1 MASWLNGHEF
11 QQAQVNSERQ
21 GSLAYCSPWGHKES
35 DMTEWLNY
43 NKCISG
49 LPQRLRWYRI
59 CPQCRMKKSKWK
71 LLSSVWLFDIMDYN
85 LPGSSVHGILQA
97 RILEWVDYPFSSLFS
112 WPRNWTG
119 VSCIAGGFFI
129 SWVSMEAIQDTGFNP
144 RSGRSPGGGHG
155 NPLQYSGLE
164 DSMESGAS
172 WATVHSV
179 AKSHKQLRQL
189 GTHAH
194 ISTNA

>member
-1 MASWLNGHEF
+1 MCILISIGEQGDEELHSSSLKKAALMILPTLLCFTVSFTYSLSFWAGFVKVSHS
-11 QQAQVNSERQ
+11 VVS
-21 GSLAYCSPWGHKES
+21 GSLRP
-35 DMTEWLNY
+35 
-43 NKCISG
+43 
-49 LPQRLRWYRI
+49 
-59 CPQCRMKKSKWK
+59 
-71 LLSSVWLFDIMDYN
+71 
-85 LPGSSVHGILQA
+85 HGILQA

-119 VSCIAGGFFI
+119 VSCIVGGFFI